1 MKLKSI
7 SSSLLSLLLA
17 ILTIATPVSRSVVA
31 QQPAPASAVTPESAD
46 LAPRLAAIGKAI
58 DDKRK
63 QLGIPGVSIVIVK
76 DDKIIYLKGLG
87 VRDFEKQLPVTPD
100 TLFAIG
106 SAS

>member
-17 ILTIATPVSRSVVA
+17 ILTIATPLSRGAVVA
-31 QQPAPASAVTPESAD
+31 QQTAPAPAVTPVSAD
-46 LAPRLAAIGKAI
+46 LAPRLAAIEKAI

-63 QLGIPGVSIVIVK
+63 ELGIPGVSLVIVK

-87 VRDFEKQLPVTPD
+87 VRDFEKLVPVTPD
-100 TLFAIG
+100 TLF
-106 SAS
+106 